1 MKATPPVDEREL
13 RALSRKYGTPEL
25 VQLRLDQWPMP
36 RAARGDRRGEVVF
49 AIRNRR
55 DKILLHTKSFYP
67 KGVYRLPG
75 GGVHWDEEVED
86 ALFREV
92 EEETGLPVT
101 IERFVGLILYAVQR
115 RPKPFASY
123 VFLLRTEKLLPRVQV
138 PSNERISGFKEV
150 SPSELRAVTQRL
162 RELSDDWRLW
172 GRFRALAHELVAD
185 ALGHKQK

>member
-1 MKATPPVDEREL
+1 MKAASPVDAREL
-13 RALSRKYGTPEL
+13 RALGRKFGTPEL
-25 VQLRLDQWPMP
+25 AELRLDQWPMP

-75 GGVHWDEEVED
+75 GGIHWDEEVEA

-101 IERFVGLILYAVQR
+101 VERFVGLILYAVRR
-115 RPKPFASY
+115 RPRPFASY

-138 PSNERISGFKEV
+138 PSSERISGFKEV

-162 RELSDDWRLW
+162 RELSDDWRVW
-172 GRFRALAHELVAD
+172 GKFRALAHELVAD
-185 ALGHKQK
+185 ALGDKQK

>member
-1 MKATPPVDEREL
+1 VKAASPVDEHEL
-13 RALSRKYGTPEL
+13 HALSRKYGAPKRAA
-25 VQLRLDQWPMP
+25 LRLDQWPMP

-75 GGVHWDEEVED
+75 GGIHWDEEVEE

-101 IERFVGLILYAVQR
+101 VDRFVGLILYAVRR

-123 VFLLRTEKLLPRVQV
+123 VFLLSTEKLRPRVQD
-138 PSNERISGFKEV
+138 PSERISGFKEV
-150 SPSELRAVTQRL
+150 SSSELRAATQRL
-162 RELSDDWRLW
+162 RELSDEWRIW
-172 GRFRALAHELVAD
+172 GKFRALAHELIAD
-185 ALGHKQK
+185 ALGDKQT